1 MNKDKDPKKTT
12 LTIEFNEVGHE
23 AVARLKTGNDVTTK
37 TIVIAELV
45 AELSHDLEITTGI
58 LPNGTRFYSGTKN
71 VYRIGIQVP
80 TKIRTTE
87 FHLHDLSQAF
97 TVPFPEMLFVFGIKE
112 KRIINSMLFACIPPI
127 GRPHD
132 RLYLFPFGNV
142 WEDGRICWGKVPHA
156 SIEEPIVLDTMV
168 TRFFGSV
175 FSGHLISGTNTF
187 YPPQGV
193 VNLQTLLEHLSGQ
206 EHFPDNILKPS
217 NITIGKAMSDATREC
232 Y

>member
-1 MNKDKDPKKTT
+1 MNRDPQKTT
-12 LTIEFNEVGHE
+12 LTIELNEVGRE
-23 AVARLKTGNDVTTK
+23 AIARLKTGNDVSTK
-37 TIVIAELV
+37 TIAIADLV
-45 AELSHDLEITTGI
+45 AELSHDLEITTGV

-80 TKIRTTE
+80 AKIRTTE

-97 TVPFPEMLFVFGIKE
+97 TVPFPEMLFIFGIKE
-112 KRIINSMLFACIPPI
+112 KRIIYSTLFACIPPI

-142 WEDGRICWGKVPHA
+142 YGEDGRICWGNVPHV

-175 FSGHLISGTNTF
+175 FSGHLISGTNMF

-193 VNLQTLLEHLSGQ
+193 VNLRTLLEHLSGQ
-206 EHFPDNILKPS
+206 EHFPDNVLKQS
-217 NITIGKAMSDATREC
+217 NMTIGKAMSDATQER